1 VNKEKRI
8 VKRYG
13 EFATQIFIKYCR
25 DNSQI
30 VRIRRI
36 FMKKVAIYTLGCKVN
51 QYESDA
57 MYMMFRDNNY
67 EMVDFEDEADIYVIN
82 TCTVTG
88 TGDKKS
94 RQVIRR
100 ARRKNPEALVVVTG
114 CLAQVWDKEGVE
126 LPEVNLIVGNQD
138 RKNIIEIIEKYE
150 GDTVKEISDIMKQR
164 EFWEAGEVLSRERTR
179 AYVKIQDG
187 CDRFCSYCIIPY
199 ARGPVRSRNL
209 ESIKREV
216 VNLVENGFKEIVLT
230 GIHIASYGKDLRN
243 ITLLDVLKALDEI
256 EGLERIRLGSIEPNF
271 INEESIEVLK
281 NMKKLCKHFHLSLQS
296 GNNDTLKRMNRG
308 YTIEEFEEKVNLL
321 RQAFDNPALTTDI
334 IVGFPGET
342 EEEFRRT
349 YEFLDRIE
357 FSRMHVFPYSKRVG
371 TPAAIMENQIS
382 ENIKNERVKL
392 LTEMSDRNELAF
404 AKEFMGKE
412 IEVIF
417 EHEVKDK
424 QNVYE
429 GYTDRYVKVLAKGVE
444 IGTLTKV
451 KVKDINEE
459 IMALIKG

>member
-1 VNKEKRI
+1 
-8 VKRYG
+8 
-13 EFATQIFIKYCR
+13 
-25 DNSQI
+25 
-30 VRIRRI
+30 
-36 FMKKVAIYTLGCKVN
+36 MKKVAIYTLGCKVN

-57 MYMMFRDNNY
+57 MYMMFKNNNY
-67 EMVDFEDEADIYVIN
+67 DMVDFEEQADIYVIN

-94 RQVIRR
+94 RQIIRR

-138 RKNIIEIIEKYE
+138 RKNIIEIIEQYE
-150 GDTVKEISDIMKQR
+150 GETVKEISDIMKQR
-164 EFWEAGEVLSRERTR
+164 DFWEAGEVLSRERTR

-199 ARGPVRSRNL
+199 ARGPVRSRDL
-209 ESIKREV
+209 DSIKKEV
-216 VNLVENGFKEIVLT
+216 INLVKNGFKEVVLT
-230 GIHIASYGKDLRN
+230 GIHIASYGKDIKN
-243 ITLLDVLKALDEI
+243 ITLLDVLKELDEI

-271 INEESIEVLK
+271 ITEQSVEVMK

-296 GNNDTLKRMNRG
+296 GNNDTLKRMNRR

-321 RQAFDNPALTTDI
+321 RQAFENPALTTDV
-334 IVGFPGET
+334 IVGFPGES
-342 EEEFRRT
+342 EEEFQKT

-371 TPAAIMENQIS
+371 TPAAIMENQIP
-382 ENIKNERVKL
+382 ENVKNERVKL
-392 LTEMSDRNELAF
+392 LTDMSNRNEVAF
-404 AKEFMGKE
+404 AKEFVGKE

-417 EHEVKDK
+417 EHEVKDEEG
-424 QNVYE
+424 VYE
-429 GYTDRYVKVLAKGVE
+429 GYTDRYVKVIAKNVGIGKSEKVVAQE
-444 IGTLTKV
+444 I
-451 KVKDINEE
+451 DEE
-459 IMALIKG
+459 RMALICF

>member
-1 VNKEKRI
+1 
-8 VKRYG
+8 
-13 EFATQIFIKYCR
+13 
-25 DNSQI
+25 
-30 VRIRRI
+30 
-36 FMKKVAIYTLGCKVN
+36 MKKVAIYTLGCKVN

-57 MYMMFRDNNY
+57 MYMMFQKNNY
-67 EMVDFEDEADIYVIN
+67 NMVDFEEQADIYVIN

-94 RQVIRR
+94 RQIIRR

-138 RKNIIEIIEKYE
+138 RKNIIKIIERYE
-150 GDTVKEISDIMKQR
+150 GETVKEISDIMKQR
-164 EFWEAGEVLSRERTR
+164 DFWEAGEVLSRERTR

-199 ARGPVRSRNL
+199 ARGPVRSRDL
-209 ESIKREV
+209 DSIKKEV
-216 VNLVENGFKEIVLT
+216 VNLVDNGFKEIVLT
-230 GIHIASYGKDLRN
+230 GIHIASYGRDLKTL
-243 ITLLDVLKALDEI
+243 TLLDVLKELDNI

-271 INEESIEVLK
+271 ITEESVEVMK
-281 NMKKLCKHFHLSLQS
+281 NMKKLCRHFHLSLQS
-296 GNNDTLKRMNRG
+296 GNNDTLKRMNRR

-321 RQAFDNPALTTDI
+321 RQAFENPALTTDI

-342 EEEFRRT
+342 EEEFQRT
-349 YEFLDRIE
+349 YKFLDRIE

-382 ENIKNERVKL
+382 DSIKSERVKL
-392 LTEMSDRNELAF
+392 LTDMSDRNELAF
-404 AKEFMGKE
+404 AKKFMRKE

-417 EHEVKDK
+417 EHELKDK
-424 QNVYE
+424 LGIYE

-444 IGTLTKV
+444 IGKSEKVVANDIDEERMTLIV
-451 KVKDINEE
+451 E
-459 IMALIKG
+459 